1 MRDVLHRCII
11 EASGEIDGVGEIS
24 ERALNSIADI
34 VLDYL
39 QSVGETARGVAE
51 LQCRTRVNV
60 GDLLLGMR
68 GNDVAP
74 AAKPCAA
81 AMEAIRASQAAEA
94 DLECS
99 RIHKIDISQA
109 VAKSSAKAEANT
121 ATNTKRISVLA
132 RRHAGASGLGMLPS
146 WAPPLPLNRRHVAR
160 GQADDAGPTGK
171 EAGEA
176 AVAQREEGMSLPA
189 SLARHTANAMR
200 EEMHQN
206 GDTSSTKRQGALPQ
220 AEGPRSSALA
230 ASMPSLPV
238 QSVQPIIR
246 WASMAAVGASVNPAW
261 GPPPETDVAQ
271 HAKRAR
277 PADFGE
283 EPSTTAVAV
292 GGGLRRERQP
302 TDPLSAATG
311 TVPGVDDGSS
321 RVASLSDG
329 HLRIMP
335 PNPAESGVPRSN
347 EIRSAGF
354 PGSGPSAPL
363 RRIAEEASKEEL
375 LSGTFMPDPS
385 GVAGAE

>member
-1 MRDVLHRCII
+1 MWRPRPSRAQRPWRPFVPHRLP
-11 EASGEIDGVGEIS
+11 
-24 ERALNSIADI
+24 R
-34 VLDYL
+34 
-39 QSVGETARGVAE
+39 
-51 LQCRTRVNV
+51 RTRS
-60 GDLLLGMR
+60 
-68 GNDVAP
+68 
-74 AAKPCAA
+74 AATSTKLVSPG
-81 AMEAIRASQAAEA
+81 RSLASQLALLRPIELLVSA
-94 DLECS
+94 S
-99 RIHKIDISQA
+99 RTQSTEVVPVPANPALGPADISQA

-200 EEMHQN
+200 EEMQQS
-206 GDTSSTKRQGALPQ
+206 GDAASVKRPGALPQ
-220 AEGPRSSALA
+220 ADRQSGAALA
-230 ASMPSLPV
+230 AAMPSLPA

-261 GPPPETDVAQ
+261 GPPPDMDVAQ

-283 EPSTTAVAV
+283 EPGTTAVAV

-302 TDPLSAATG
+302 TDPLSGSTG

>member
-34 VLDYL
+34 VLDC
-39 QSVGETARGVAE
+39 EGVAGACSSA
-51 LQCRTRVNV
+51 QRRCGGRAPRAVVNWAAGGTQRTRVNV

-68 GNDVAP
+68 GNDVA
-74 AAKPCAA
+74 
-81 AMEAIRASQAAEA
+81 AEA

-99 RIHKIDISQA
+99 RIHKIGEGGPQA